1 MAATIRTVTDGIYT
15 RMINNHLYQ
24 HETAPNMMVHWVARC
39 PNAACRAL
47 VVAVNAE
54 MLVRIRER
62 LEVTQ

>member
-1 MAATIRTVTDGIYT
+1 MAATIRTVTD
-15 RMINNHLYQ
+15 
-24 HETAPNMMVHWVARC
+24 APNMMVHWVARC

-62 LEVTQ
+62 LEVAQ